1 VTVIAQKNVNV
12 KAWTFEAEAIVKAIK
27 IWPQGGWR
35 PRPGLEDYITAKSRP
50 HCSGGDV
57 QVAAEND
64 VSLRDHC
71 AELENVVV
79 NLHRE
84 LDLQAAEHASRL
96 AEHVATSQ
104 HVADQ
109 AEQRVS
115 QLMADNDDLIAQL
128 KVCTFC
134 GFDFLYFLIVYI
146 QWFISRFGLV
156 FH

>member
-1 VTVIAQKNVNV
+1 M
-12 KAWTFEAEAIVKAIK
+12 
-27 IWPQGGWR
+27 
-35 PRPGLEDYITAKSRP
+35 
-50 HCSGGDV
+50 

-96 AEHVATSQ
+96 AEHVATSR

-115 QLMADNDDLIAQL
+115 QLMADNDDLLAQL
-128 KVCTFC
+128 KVCTFR

-146 QWFISRFGLV
+146 HWISLSLRVSLSSKFGLRPKVSRAVKSV
-156 FH
+156 FVWF